1 MDFIEYLNQN
11 YLLLVPALWILGFA
25 IKQTPFIP
33 DWLIIWIILLV
44 SIVFGTIAF
53 GFSFEGLIN
62 GVVAAGVA
70 VLGHQML
77 KQTLNGN
84 DTKSKKNNL

>member
-1 MDFIEYLNQN
+1 LDLIEYLNHN
-11 YLLLVPALWILGFA
+11 YLMLVPALWVVGIA

-33 DWLIIWIILLV
+33 NWLIIWILLAI
-44 SIVFGTIAF
+44 SIIFFTIAF
-53 GFSFEGLIN
+53 GFSYEGLIN

-70 VLGHQML
+70 VLGHQIV

-84 DTKSKKNNL
+84 NKKKNGF

>member
-1 MDFIEYLNQN
+1 MNFVEYLNQN
-11 YLLLVPALWILGFA
+11 YLMLVPALWVLGFA

-33 DWLIIWIILLV
+33 DWLIIWIVLIV
-44 SIVFGTIAF
+44 SVIFGTIAF

-77 KQTLNGN
+77 KQTLSGNGIR
-84 DTKSKKNNL
+84 KKE

>member
-1 MDFIEYLNQN
+1 MDLIEYLNHN
-11 YLLLVPALWILGFA
+11 YLMLVPALWVVGIA

-33 DWLIIWIILLV
+33 NWLIIWILLAI
-44 SIVFGTIAF
+44 SIIFGTIAF
-53 GFSFEGLIN
+53 GFSYEGLIN

-70 VLGHQML
+70 VLGHQIV

-84 DTKSKKNNL
+84 NKKKSGF

>member
-1 MDFIEYLNQN
+1 MNFVEYLNQN
-11 YLLLVPALWILGFA
+11 YLMLVPALWVLGFA

-33 DWLIIWIILLV
+33 NWLIIWILLIV
-44 SIVFGTIAF
+44 SIIFGTIAF
-53 GFSFEGLIN
+53 GFSYEGLIN

-84 DTKSKKNNL
+84 GKRKKNNTF

>member
-1 MDFIEYLNQN
+1 LDLIEYLNHN
-11 YLLLVPALWILGFA
+11 YLMLVPALWVVGIA

-33 DWLIIWIILLV
+33 NWLIIWILLAI
-44 SIVFGTIAF
+44 SIIFGTIAF
-53 GFSFEGLIN
+53 GFSYEGLIN

-70 VLGHQML
+70 VLGHQIV

-84 DTKSKKNNL
+84 NKKKNGF